1 MNAIM
6 VVKSDIFINESLCIM
21 DGLRLVKTNAFGFEN
36 GKEIFRHGVSYGFP
50 RLDMDGVMPYAWA
63 RLKYA

>member
-1 MNAIM
+1 MAA
-6 VVKSDIFINESLCIM
+6 DTLSLE
-21 DGLRLVKTNAFGFEN
+21 D
-36 GKEIFRHGVSYGFP
+36 GKEIFRHGVSDGFP